1 MLAKLIHQLLEDD
14 VKPIIIDT
22 GYDPPLTDVYGDVDI
37 IRDDA
42 QPRNISRWWN
52 RGLDAA
58 HAVQSFIDEEYV
70 VAILNDDLVLPPEFV
85 TTLAQAITDTGAA
98 AAYPDQHGLRQRG
111 QYILHDVVVPISL
124 YRRMTGYA
132 FALRG
137 SAAIRA
143 DETLQWWYG
152 DDDIDWTARAR
163 GGSVLVGGLTAQ
175 HLMPNSTT
183 VGELAEQAGRDRE
196 TFINKWG
203 RAPW

>member
-1 MLAKLIHQLLEDD
+1 MLSKLIHQLLEDG

-37 IRDDA
+37 IRDDVE
-42 QPRNISRWWN
+42 PRNISRWWN

-70 VAILNDDLVLPPEFV
+70 VAILNDDLVLPPGFV
-85 TTLAQAITDTGAA
+85 SRLASAIMRHDAA
-98 AAYPDQHGLRQRG
+98 AAYPNQHGWQRDG
-111 QYILHDVVVPISL
+111 DFVHRIAAPISL

-137 SAAIRA
+137 SKQIRA

-152 DDDIDWTARAR
+152 DDDIDWKARQR
-163 GGSVLVGGLTAQ
+163 GGSVLVGDLTVQ
-175 HLMPNSTT
+175 HLLPNSTT
-183 VGELAEQAGRDRE
+183 VGELATQAGLDRGRFE
-196 TFINKWG
+196 AIWG
-203 RAPW
+203 RTPW